1 MFGRNGANRGNNQ
14 FAKEDSD
21 NVGILNSNPHIIELL
36 MAEIERVK
44 KSSRTMLVLI
54 LLPAKICRMLMHVIW

>member
-14 FAKEDSD
+14 FVREDSA
-21 NVGILNSNPHIIELL
+21 NCGTLNSNPHIIELL

-44 KSSRTMLVLI
+44 KSSPTMLVLI